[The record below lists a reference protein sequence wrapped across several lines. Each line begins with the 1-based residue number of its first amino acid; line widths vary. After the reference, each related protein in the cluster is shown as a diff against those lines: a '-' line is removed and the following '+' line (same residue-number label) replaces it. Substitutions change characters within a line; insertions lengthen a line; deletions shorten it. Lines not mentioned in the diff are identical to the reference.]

1 MISLYMMLLYI
12 ILTMTNS
19 LFMLLLTKMKFLHMM
34 LVEVQLDTATGDKG
48 FDSACAEVSLVG
60 RMEGGMSFC
69 DDMPGKLA

>member
-1 MISLYMMLLYI
+1 
-12 ILTMTNS
+12 
-19 LFMLLLTKMKFLHMM
+19 MKFLHMM
-34 LVEVQLDTATGDKG
+34 LVEVQLDTATGDRG